1 MSMEG
6 LLKTRKALQGSIH
19 VGRSHEKTY
28 GREASSMHGKRALKI
43 WLID

>member
-6 LLKTRKALQGSIH
+6 LLKARETLQGSIH

-28 GREASSMHGKRALKI
+28 RREASSMHGKRALKI